1 MANLNDFL
9 YQRVQAL
16 EKQNQLLEAENK
28 ALIIQ
33 LNDRP
38 NADTN

>member
-1 MANLNDFL
+1 MANLQEFL

-28 ALIIQ
+28 ALVSQ

-38 NADTN
+38 DANIK

>member
-1 MANLNDFL
+1 MANLQEFL

-28 ALIIQ
+28 ALITQ

-38 NADTN
+38 NAHTK